1 MNTGG
6 PQGQCGTGEIYSIF
20 NKKMTLP
27 ENIETNHPLKAI
39 RNNFVDDSSDPITAH
54 NDDIEEIERQIDEK
68 MITDNLECGLVNN
81 LEKKE
86 KMIIDPSRPTETK
99 KLVGIM
105 INSKLD
111 SNSEIE
117 AITKKAEKIISCVRA
132 CSILT
137 KSQKITIARLQ
148 IHSVLG
154 TLPFIY
160 AYATKTNFEKFRK
173 KIVLIFK
180 KSDIFE
186 PAYSDRIYRKLFVW
200 M

>member
-1 MNTGG
+1 
-6 PQGQCGTGEIYSIF
+6 
-20 NKKMTLP
+20 
-27 ENIETNHPLKAI
+27 
-39 RNNFVDDSSDPITAH
+39 
-54 NDDIEEIERQIDEK
+54 
-68 MITDNLECGLVNN
+68 MIADNLECGLVNN

-86 KMIIDPSRPTETK
+86 KMIIDPNKPTETK

-111 SNSEIE
+111 SDSEIE
-117 AITKKAEKIISCVRA
+117 AITKKAEKIISSVRA

-173 KIVLIFK
+173 KIILIFK
-180 KSDIFE
+180 KATFLSLRTPTEFIE
-186 PAYSDRIYRKLFVW
+186 NYLFGCEILLCV
-200 M
+200 